1 MTVSTLNA
9 GDIQHHQTW
18 MSLETLTQAT
28 ATTIQTISN
37 QVDITVLG
45 MGTATGFTRNK
56 YLLSTSGAV
65 EGMEKMIISNATGEA
80 NVIINNVGPTLG
92 GSFPLHVAG
101 ALLLTATT
109 VDALQAI
116 ATATGSLVFGSADDV
131 VLLKFMGGVWR
142 YRDLY
147 GVTLATTT

>member
-1 MTVSTLNA
+1 MTVSTLIA

-28 ATTIQTISN
+28 ATTIQTIST

-56 YLLSTSGAV
+56 YLLSTVGAV
-65 EGMEKMIISNATGEA
+65 EGMEKMIICNATGEA
-80 NVIINNVGPTLG
+80 NVIVNNVGPTLG
-92 GSFPLHVAG
+92 GSFPLHVAA
-101 ALLLTATT
+101 ALLLAATT

-131 VLLKFMGGVWR
+131 VLLKFMGGTWR